1 MLFHLLLR
9 GEKKMFIKEA
19 VRKLIY
25 HERRSSKSYIQHLRD
40 KGASIGNGCEIFNPE
55 TVTIDGTRPWL
66 ITIGNNVQITR
77 GVTILTHGYDWYV
90 LKGVYGEV
98 LGSGGVTIGSNVF
111 VGMYATI
118 LKGVHIGN
126 NVIIG
131 ANSLVNKNI
140 PDNCVAAG
148 NPCKVIMSLD
158 EYYKKRKSA
167 QLTEAKELAQLY
179 IERYGKEPDEK
190 AFHEFFWLFSD
201 ANDELPDCWNSMMK
215 LGENYAYTMERFR
228 ENKKQFKN
236 MSDFLNKIRMENNQ

>member
-1 MLFHLLLR
+1 M
-9 GEKKMFIKEA
+9 
-19 VRKLIY
+19 VRSL
-25 HERRSSKSYIQHLRD
+25 
-40 KGASIGNGCEIFNPE
+40 
-55 TVTIDGTRPWL
+55 
-66 ITIGNNVQITR
+66 VQ
-77 GVTILTHGYDWYV
+77 
-90 LKGVYGEV
+90 
-98 LGSGGVTIGSNVF
+98 GGVTIGSNVF

-140 PDNCVAAG
+140 PDTCVAAG

-201 ANDELPDCWNSMMK
+201 ANDKLPECWSSMMK

-236 MSDFLNKIRMENNQ
+236 MNDFLNKIKMEDNQ